1 MADSTSGLHHS
12 RPSRAVAEPTCWSE
26 RSIQQAI
33 ITIRNN
39 HTQLAARWVNQ
50 QAYTHSYAP
59 SVKYIGVLT
68 LGGVSTLQCRL
79 AVVIATFVNK
89 HPGLQIMW
97 SGSGKL
103 MLSRNFA
110 IFRLRLSKRSVQN
123 IEVRKEILSETRH
136 CRLANYL

>member
-1 MADSTSGLHHS
+1 MTDSTSGLHHS

-39 HTQLAARWVNQ
+39 HTQPAARWVNQ

-68 LGGVSTLQCRL
+68 LGGVSALQCRL
-79 AVVIATFVNK
+79 AVVIATAGARAYMGVWGLCPQWG
-89 HPGLQIMW
+89 PGAKPL
-97 SGSGKL
+97 
-103 MLSRNFA
+103 
-110 IFRLRLSKRSVQN
+110 
-123 IEVRKEILSETRH
+123 VRGLGGE
-136 CRLANYL
+136 AP